1 MTAVDTIIT
10 EARTNTSTNVDQVSA
25 ANALIFLNRVYH
37 DLVNALQDIDEL
49 FFYQSWVADA
59 VADQT
64 NGEYKFQAD
73 SATVQGLKKLLKMEV
88 KTHQNNTYY
97 DVAREVSIRQLDLDW
112 DYYLTNQ
119 SLNDPIY
126 YIGEDGFFLAPQF
139 TTEATGDPG
148 NNQIRI
154 YGVPSAIDLVAGG
167 AETLVLVD
175 RAYHWLLS
183 LGMEYWIYK
192 SLRKRDDSIAA
203 RQEYELEKNKF
214 LSEMSNRD
222 KSVHLASLP
231 DDTDLE

>member
-97 DVAREVSIRQLDLDW
+97 DQ
-112 DYYLTNQ
+112 
-119 SLNDPIY
+119 
-126 YIGEDGFFLAPQF
+126 
-139 TTEATGDPG
+139 
-148 NNQIRI
+148 
-154 YGVPSAIDLVAGG
+154 
-167 AETLVLVD
+167 
-175 RAYHWLLS
+175 
-183 LGMEYWIYK
+183 
-192 SLRKRDDSIAA
+192 
-203 RQEYELEKNKF
+203 
-214 LSEMSNRD
+214 
-222 KSVHLASLP
+222 
-231 DDTDLE
+231 